1 MLPVVFVYLAMV
13 GQGDTPIVLENQM
26 VLVEVAHSDRS
37 SGRLSQVSCSQGE
50 ESPGY
55 ALRCFA
61 TWPVVV
67 STHAW

>member
-1 MLPVVFVYLAMV
+1 MFVYLAIV
-13 GQGDTPIVLENQM
+13 DQGDTPIVLENRT

-37 SGRLSQVSCSQGE
+37 SGRLSQVSCGQGE
-50 ESPGY
+50 ESLGY

-67 STHAW
+67 STHAL